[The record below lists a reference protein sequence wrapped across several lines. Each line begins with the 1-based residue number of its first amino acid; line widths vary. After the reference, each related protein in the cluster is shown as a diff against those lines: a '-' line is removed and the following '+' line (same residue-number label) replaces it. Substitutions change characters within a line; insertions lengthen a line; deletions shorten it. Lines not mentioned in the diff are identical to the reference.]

1 MLFNTVSLCMVAQVV
16 VVVYDWMKITMDL
29 ISNLSIF
36 FSLNLITTI
45 NLFIDEASEMMDLNF

>member
-1 MLFNTVSLCMVAQVV
+1 MHGCTSCCCLRLNENNYGFNIEL
-16 VVVYDWMKITMDL
+16 K
-29 ISNLSIF
+29 NFF